1 LDGFTAGS
9 ESVMFS
15 LDENKLEKRSL
26 ARNELLFRQGDRVQ
40 AIYFVEE
47 GRLRLDRRTF
57 DGRSLVFGT
66 TSAGEFFVEAALF
79 AEIFHCDGVATEPSR
94 VGIYPKAAVLNAL
107 NTNPSSVVPF
117 LKRLAHQVIEGRQR
131 LELMKVRSAK
141 ERVLLYLDLHAGADG
156 SLTLK
161 GELQDVAGELG
172 LTREAF
178 YRTLPDLERAGAIER
193 SGASVVLRRS
203 PGA

>member
-1 LDGFTAGS
+1 
-9 ESVMFS
+9 MFS
-15 LDENKLEKRSL
+15 LDENKLERRSL
-26 ARNELLFRQGDRVQ
+26 ERNELLFRQGDRVQ
-40 AIYFVEE
+40 AIYFIEE

-57 DGRSLVFGT
+57 DGRSLVFGAS
-66 TSAGEFFVEAALF
+66 SAGEFFVEAALF
-79 AEIFHCDGVATEPSR
+79 AEIFHCDGIATEPSR
-94 VGIYPKAAVLNAL
+94 VRVYPKTAVLNAL
-107 NTNPSSVVPF
+107 KTNPSSVLPF

-156 SLTLK
+156 GLMLK

-178 YRTLPDLERAGAIER
+178 YRTLADMERAGTIER
-193 SGASVVLRRS
+193 SGARIVLRRS